1 MSALIEKLRR
11 LYVSGC
17 NYTGNVN
24 AVNSLKHVLSQLIE
38 NLRFFVE
45 NAFLVCYKSAIMQL
59 CQAISVTEYVFHRIC
74 GLAVKGGWDKSLDK
88 V

>member
-1 MSALIEKLRR
+1 M
-11 LYVSGC
+11 YVSGC
-17 NYTGNVN
+17 YSSGNVN
-24 AVNSLKHVLSQLIE
+24 AVNSLKHILSELIE

-45 NAFLVCYKSAIMQL
+45 NAFLVCYESAIMEL

-74 GLAVKGGWDKSLDK
+74 GLAVKGRWGKFLDK